1 MAAGLGWTCSQVR
14 VRYSS
19 ISKSQSPF
27 CQICLR
33 MKISNNLAATVKPRR
48 PQRSARPGRK
58 LPEGLRASAAKE
70 NCASTAPA
78 LWRDKPDPLTL
89 HQAKS
94 SLSPITPEQFALVDT
109 VIAEHKGVPGSLI
122 TVLRLC
128 QDIVGYFPPGLITHI
143 ADGMNLPVSKVYG
156 VISFYSLFSLKPK
169 GRHKIRVCTGT
180 ACYVRGVREV
190 LDRVERRFD
199 VKAGGTCESGRFSLE
214 PVRCLGACGLAPV
227 MVVDRD
233 THGGVT
239 PDSACEILEGYE

>member
-1 MAAGLGWTCSQVR
+1 MTWRQVSIHCVRSGRPGLGEL
-14 VRYSS
+14 
-19 ISKSQSPF
+19 F
-27 CQICLR
+27 
-33 MKISNNLAATVKPRR
+33 
-48 PQRSARPGRK
+48 GR
-58 LPEGLRASAAKE
+58 
-70 NCASTAPA
+70 
-78 LWRDKPDPLTL
+78 DQPDPLTL
-89 HQAKS
+89 HQAKFP
-94 SLSPITPEQFALVDT
+94 LSPITPEQFAQADA

-128 QDIVGYFPPGLITHI
+128 QDIVGYFPPELITHI
-143 ADGMNLPVSKVYG
+143 ADGMNQPLSTAYG
-156 VISFYSLFSLKPK
+156 VVSFYSLFSLKPK
-169 GRHKIRVCTGT
+169 GRHSIRVCTGT

-199 VKAGGTCESGRFSLE
+199 VRAGGTCADGRFSLE